1 LPRVRKLNSVW
12 SMRDHLFR
20 KAMQTLRTLSLR
32 GLVGAVSL
40 KSLDETCWLTTF
52 TVKADAQEEVS
63 AAFAEIGLTCFRSKK
78 EALAGRSSPAWDALV
93 DFAESVYE
101 TRTVAGLSAIDLR
114 PLVATLEITT
124 FHSVVDALVS
134 SSEQIRY
141 ATQSTNADSIRQWL
155 LDANGQA
162 ILARHRFE
170 ALEPPSENTHL
181 ANTLRPALEAWIA
194 VLADAVGMLWE
205 IGDAEWKSKFRQ
217 LKKAH
222 YPGAAPETKEIIPP
236 EGLAGQGGETEANA
250 ETESVPPRNP

>member
-1 LPRVRKLNSVW
+1 LARVRKLSSVW
-12 SMRDHLFR
+12 STRDHLFYE
-20 KAMQTLRTLSLR
+20 AMQTLRMLSLR
-32 GLVGAVSL
+32 GLVGVVSL
-40 KSLDETCWLTTF
+40 KPLDETCWLTSLTIN
-52 TVKADAQEEVS
+52 ADAQEEVS

-93 DFAESVYE
+93 DFAESIYE
-101 TRTVAGLSAIDLR
+101 TQTVAGLSTIDLK
-114 PLVATLEITT
+114 PLIAALEITT

-134 SSEQIRY
+134 SSEQIKY

-170 ALEPPSENTHL
+170 ALEPPSKSTHL
-181 ANTLRPALEAWIA
+181 ANTLRTALEAWIA

-222 YPGAAPETKEIIPP
+222 CPGAAPETKEIIPP
-236 EGLAGQGGETEANA
+236 QGLAGQGGETEATA
-250 ETESVPPRNP
+250 ETESVPTRNP